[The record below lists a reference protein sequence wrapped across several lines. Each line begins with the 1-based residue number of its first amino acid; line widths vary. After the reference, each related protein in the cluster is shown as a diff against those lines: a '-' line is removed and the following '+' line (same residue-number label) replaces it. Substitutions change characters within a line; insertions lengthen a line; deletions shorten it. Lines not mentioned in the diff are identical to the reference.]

1 MKHLFL
7 ITIATL
13 ISLPAWAGWVVTYKD
28 AESGERNLEYYDKGK
43 ANFGEVIYTGKHILV
58 VDADAKAYWKGTPNQ
73 YCDALLGQ
81 MKKME
86 AQMAS
91 MPAQYRPVPI
101 SKKKVT
107 RKEIGKQKIAGFNA
121 TGYDFY
127 VDGNQEERIWISSDS
142 GLTDIIKFNKSMSKK
157 MECLDNMDSMSVE
170 SSSLYKKTVEG
181 AVVVKESY
189 RQLVSVEKKNVPASH
204 FDAPAG
210 YKSFS
215 DYDQFMNYLMN
226 KSRSSSRS
234 APRQSSPSYEAPTS
248 RSQPQASSDSNT
260 STQGQQKD
268 NVLVKDAKDIAGDTV
283 DEAHQE
289 TKDGIQDEI
298 SKDVKKG
305 VKGML
310 DKLF

>member
-7 ITIATL
+7 ITIAAL
-13 ISLPAWAGWVVTYKD
+13 ISLPASAGWVVTYKD

-58 VDADAKAYWKGTPNQ
+58 VDADAKAKAYWKGTPGQ

-142 GLTDIIKFNKSMSKK
+142 GLTDIINFNKSMSKT

-226 KSRSSSRS
+226 RSRSSSRS
-234 APRQSSPSYEAPTS
+234 NPKQSSPSYEAPTS
-248 RSQPQASSDSNT
+248 RSQPETSS
-260 STQGQQKD
+260 QKED
-268 NVLVKDAKDIAGDTV
+268 NVVVKDAKDIASDTV